1 MDILSDD
8 HFVGR
13 FSLSIAGDEDRTHI
27 YRIRHAVYARE
38 LHQHSENERGE
49 LTDALD
55 PKNVYVVAKCSA
67 RVLGFV
73 SITLPPGP
81 YSLDK
86 YLPRESWPAPAGEGT
101 YEIRLLTVT
110 SDARGTPVAAA
121 LMYAAM
127 RYVQSS
133 GGQHVLGIGRDGRH
147 GHVRARRHEPSGASR
162 QQRKSAVPRDGR
174 YCERA

>member
-55 PKNVYVVAKCSA
+55 PKMCTWWRNV
-67 RVLGFV
+67 
-73 SITLPPGP
+73 
-81 YSLDK
+81 
-86 YLPRESWPAPAGEGT
+86 
-101 YEIRLLTVT
+101 
-110 SDARGTPVAAA
+110 ARGYSA
-121 LMYAAM
+121 
-127 RYVQSS
+127 SS
-133 GGQHVLGIGRDGRH
+133 
-147 GHVRARRHEPSGASR
+147 ASR
-162 QQRKSAVPRDGR
+162 SRPDPIRSTNICREKVGLRLRGR
-174 YCERA
+174 GHTRFDC

>member
-1 MDILSDD
+1 MATLSNYRFD
-8 HFVGR
+8 GR
-13 FSLSIAGDEDRTHI
+13 FSLSMAGDEERTQI

-55 PKNVYVVAKCSA
+55 PKNVYVVAKCGA

-86 YLPRESWPAPAGEGT
+86 YLPREDWPAPAGEGT
-101 YEIRLLTVT
+101 YEVRLLTVT
-110 SDARGTPVAAA
+110 AVARGTPVAAA

-127 RYVQSS
+127 RYVQSN
-133 GGQHVLGIGRDGRH
+133 GGQHVVGIGRDVVMGMYE
-147 GHVRARRHEPSGASR
+147 RAGMKPSGRVVSSGKV
-162 QQRKSAVPRDGR
+162 Q
-174 YCERA
+174 YH